1 MIYNLINRGLD
12 LNVLFLNKI
21 LNDAPEPWQIGF
33 QDSAAPGFTGIVEL
47 HNTLFFYIV
56 IICVSVFWVLGT
68 IIYSYSNKNNPIAH
82 KYLNHG
88 RFVPLQKCFKS
99 NNLMLN
105 KNFICSYSTLS
116 VNKVI
121 NSESH
126 PIKIYEDPFSIK
138 QTIIKENKGK
148 AGIYMWTNKLTN
160 HLYVGQSKDLSKR
173 FIKYFSFSYL
183 KNRNTLIISRALI
196 KYGYSNFYLTILEYC
211 DISELNQREQHYFD
225 KLEPKYNLL
234 KVAGSSLNHI
244 HSEETKAKIS
254 KALKGVCVK
263 DKSPLFG
270 KSHSKKT
277 KELMSLKNGGVNNSL
292 FGKSQSEKTKELMRQ
307 KALGRKHS
315 DETLLKMSVAKGSS
329 VNIYEKCDKEGFKL
343 IGCFISIKKAA
354 NFIGISKSTVTRY
367 KNSGEIFK
375 DRYRFSSQ

>member
-1 MIYNLINRGLD
+1 MNYNLIGRGFD
-12 LNVLFLNKI
+12 LNILFFNKI

-56 IICVSVFWVLGT
+56 IICISVFWVLGT
-68 IIYSYSNKNNPIAH
+68 IVYSYNYKNNPIAH

-88 RFVPLQKCFKS
+88 RLVPFQKCFKS
-99 NNLMLN
+99 NKLLLN
-105 KNFICSYSTLS
+105 KNLICSYSTLS
-116 VNKVI
+116 NNKII
-121 NSESH
+121 NSD
-126 PIKIYEDPFSIK
+126 PIKMYEDPFSIK
-138 QTIIKENKGK
+138 KTIIKENKGK
-148 AGIYMWTNKLTN
+148 SGIYLWTNKLTKDI
-160 HLYVGQSKDLSKR
+160 YVGQSKDLSKR

-183 KNRNTLIISRALI
+183 KSRDVLIISRALI
-196 KYGYSNFYLTILEYC
+196 KYGYSNFNLTILEYC
-211 DISELNQREQHYFD
+211 DISELNQREQYYFD

-234 KVAGSSLNHI
+234 KVAGSSLNHK
-244 HSEETKAKIS
+244 HSEKTKAKIS
-254 KALKGVCVK
+254 TALKGVYVK
-263 DKSPLFG
+263 EKSPLFG
-270 KSHSKKT
+270 KFQSQNT
-277 KELMSLKNGGVNNSL
+277 KELLSLKKRGVNNSF
-292 FGKSQSEKTKELMRQ
+292 FGKYHSEEIKELTRQ

-343 IGCFISIKKAA
+343 IGCFISIRKAA
-354 NFIGISKSTVTRY
+354 NFLGLSKSTVTKY